1 MVVHLL
7 ILKGSMCWQIWLAI
21 VIENF
26 VQKTRHEFWRLSIE
40 YRFGHFVIVE
50 KCKQDFKVITFLD
63 LQAPKC
69 MVTVAISLALPLL
82 VTNEKSRL
90 NRADH

>member
-26 VQKTRHEFWRLSIE
+26 VQKTRHVFWRFE

-69 MVTVAISLALPLL
+69 MVTVAISLALPLS